1 MGAKEVVGMLMV
13 QVFGTGLQLLSKVIL
28 SQGTFVLS
36 LMAYRHVVGALCVAP
51 FAFFWEKGKVKEL
64 NWSIC
69 FWLFMNALTGISMAM
84 GLFYYGLRDT
94 TATYATNFL
103 NLIPIVTFIFSTI
116 AGLEKLRLGTK
127 AGKIKTAGAIL
138 CFAGALTIGLY
149 KGKTFYIGHH
159 SNQPHTIAKKV
170 KHNWARGTTFLVCS
184 ILSYATWFLVQVK
197 LFQLFPY
204 KYWAT
209 MFTCIIA
216 SFQTAFLGICID
228 RNTSSWRLDW
238 NLQLVTIVYSG
249 VLATAASFVLISW
262 AVAKRGPTYP
272 SMFNPLALI
281 FVTITEA
288 LFLGEPI
295 NVGSLIGMSLIIT
308 GLYSFL
314 WGKSKESNGS
324 PISKA
329 IVGEASIVVAE
340 SVTMQGSAVVIPTAS
355 PSDNSYGNVDSRSQ
369 REVSGV

>member
-1 MGAKEVVGMLMV
+1 MGVKEVMGMLMV

-28 SQGTFVLS
+28 SQGTFILS
-36 LMAYRHVVGALCVAP
+36 LIAYRHVVGTLCVAP
-51 FAFFWEKGKVKEL
+51 FAFFREKGKVKEL

-84 GLFYYGLRDT
+84 GFFYYGLRDT

-116 AGLEKLRLGTK
+116 AGSEKLRLSTK
-127 AGKIKTAGAIL
+127 AGKVKIAGAIL

-159 SNQPHTIAKKV
+159 SNQHHTIAKKV

-197 LFQLFPY
+197 LFRLFPY
-204 KYWAT
+204 KFWAT
-209 MFTCIIA
+209 VFTCIIA
-216 SFQTAFLGICID
+216 SFQSAVLGICIN
-228 RNTSSWRLDW
+228 RNMSSWRLEW

-272 SMFNPLALI
+272 SMFNPLSLI
-281 FVTITEA
+281 FVAITEA

-295 NVGSLIGMSLIIT
+295 NVGSLIGISLIIT

-314 WGKSKESNGS
+314 WGMSKESKEPS
-324 PISKA
+324 ISKA
-329 IVGEASIVVAE
+329 VVAE
-340 SVTMQGSAVVIPTAS
+340 SVTMQSTAVVLSTAS
-355 PSDNSYGNVDSRSQ
+355 PSDNSYEDLDSRSQ

>member
-51 FAFFWEKGKVKEL
+51 FAFLWEKGKIKEL

-69 FWLFMNALTGISMAM
+69 FWLFMNSLTGISMAM

-116 AGLEKLRLGTK
+116 AGLEKLRLSTK
-127 AGKIKTAGAIL
+127 AGKVKTAGAIL

-159 SNQPHTIAKKV
+159 SNQHHTIAKKV

-184 ILSYATWFLVQVK
+184 ILSYATWFLVQ
-197 LFQLFPY
+197 
-204 KYWAT
+204 
-209 MFTCIIA
+209 
-216 SFQTAFLGICID
+216 
-228 RNTSSWRLDW
+228 
-238 NLQLVTIVYSG
+238 G

-262 AVAKRGPTYP
+262 VVAKRGPTYP

-324 PISKA
+324 PISKVV
-329 IVGEASIVVAE
+329 VGEASMVVAE
-340 SVTMQGSAVVIPTAS
+340 SVTTQSTAVVIPTAS
-355 PSDNSYGNVDSRSQ
+355 PSDNGYGDFDSRSQ